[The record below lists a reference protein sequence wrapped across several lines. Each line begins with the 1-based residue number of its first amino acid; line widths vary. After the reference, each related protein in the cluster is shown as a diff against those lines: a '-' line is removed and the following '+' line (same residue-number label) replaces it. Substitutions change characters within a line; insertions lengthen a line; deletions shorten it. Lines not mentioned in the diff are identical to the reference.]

1 MSDAPNL
8 SPLTLDDYPDLSTM
22 QKLAALLVMLGPES
36 AAQILKGM
44 GEVEMESVSLEM
56 AKLPMITP
64 AVQVAI
70 LKEFTNMLLDASGSV
85 RGGLEYV
92 QSTLEKAVGLFKAT
106 NILSRVSPVSTPV
119 TALRQIAHRE
129 PREIFNLIKHEQP
142 QTFALIVSLLTPEKA
157 SQTVTMLPEQQRHEV
172 LERLATLS
180 PIPVEALEAV
190 VQVLT
195 QKLAGKTS
203 RAHSQS
209 GGLKAAADVLN
220 ALDKNLSQSVLV
232 SIEERNP
239 SLSQAI
245 QQKMFTFDD
254 LARLEVTQL
263 QRILREVE
271 MRDLAVALKTASE
284 QVSNALLA
292 GVSKRAAENVR
303 EEMSFL
309 STPKLKETQAVQTRI
324 IDIARRLESE
334 GEIEIDRTK
343 EK

>member
-1 MSDAPNL
+1 
-8 SPLTLDDYPDLSTM
+8 
-22 QKLAALLVMLGPES
+22 
-36 AAQILKGM
+36 
-44 GEVEMESVSLEM
+44 
-56 AKLPMITP
+56 
-64 AVQVAI
+64 
-70 LKEFTNMLLDASGSV
+70 
-85 RGGLEYV
+85 
-92 QSTLEKAVGLFKAT
+92 
-106 NILSRVSPVSTPV
+106 
-119 TALRQIAHRE
+119 
-129 PREIFNLIKHEQP
+129 
-142 QTFALIVSLLTPEKA
+142 
-157 SQTVTMLPEQQRHEV
+157 
-172 LERLATLS
+172 
-180 PIPVEALEAV
+180 
-190 VQVLT
+190 
-195 QKLAGKTS
+195 
-203 RAHSQS
+203 
-209 GGLKAAADVLN
+209 LKAAADVLN

-254 LARLEVTQL
+254 LARLEVSQL

-284 QVSNALLA
+284 QVSKALLA